1 MMNGNNL
8 MVEQLKIDD
17 GDHNILG
24 LILKI
29 SFEDGCQTRA
39 AITSDN
45 ITVVFVTTTCVI
57 IVVIIPLETKI
68 AICNRLGNDKRL
80 NHLLLD
86 KS

>member
-1 MMNGNNL
+1 MM
-8 MVEQLKIDD
+8 VIT
-17 GDHNILG
+17 NILG

-57 IVVIIPLETKI
+57 IVVIIPLKTKI